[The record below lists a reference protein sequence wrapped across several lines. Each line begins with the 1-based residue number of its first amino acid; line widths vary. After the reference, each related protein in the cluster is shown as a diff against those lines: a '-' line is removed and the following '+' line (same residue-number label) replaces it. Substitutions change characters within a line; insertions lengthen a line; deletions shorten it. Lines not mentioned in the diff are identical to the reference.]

1 MEIRELTAAPAAVA
15 GDRPIAPP
23 QPPRAFGMSGS
34 LSAWLCVAGLWLLGL
49 GYGFAWYRHCHLVS
63 LWMDEV
69 LAAATARLPQAGD
82 IVAAIWSGAEFSPPS
97 FDLLLHVLGVAAPGA
112 GLAIRLPSFLA
123 VGATGLVV
131 AACLR
136 RVAGGPLAVV
146 GCGLTWSGG
155 LFYFAIQARPYALLA
170 LCLALALWLWLGLPA
185 RRPAWRAGALWV
197 LGAVA
202 ISLHVYGVLIPAC
215 IGTAELFYA
224 AAARRWRWPVWLALI
239 ALLPVLAAWAPLY
252 LHLAH
257 LNAADQSGPVYY
269 GRPDLP
275 ALAFA
280 LDYMLVP
287 HSWRH
292 GPFALAALL
301 AVAIAA
307 TARLRRPRD
316 DEVRRWRCALL
327 ALAMLP
333 VIAFGISLFI
343 TGTFAARYISGV
355 ALLPALAVPYAL
367 RDLRPARLIACLL
380 VPAIAWSM
388 VAEAAGRDWAAPTD
402 EMMLVAR
409 APPAP
414 RLIVIDQGQEYIQ
427 LVEALPP
434 ALRARCVFVLTAP
447 GIARPDP
454 TNENQV
460 RRLAGFLPHYQLWS
474 VPALLAAAPSFLL
487 IFRPDQPG
495 SALAS
500 LRAAGARF
508 TPLARA
514 GGETLYLG
522 RAP

>member
-1 MEIRELTAAPAAVA
+1 MEILRLTSAEP
-15 GDRPIAPP
+15 APP
-23 QPPRAFGMSGS
+23 RDRAPSARRPLLPAVDG
-34 LSAWLCVAGLWLLGL
+34 SAWLGAAGLCLLGL
-49 GYGFAWYRHCHLVS
+49 CYGFAWYRHCHAVS

-69 LAAATARLPQAGD
+69 LAVATARLPHAGD
-82 IVAAIWSGAEFSPPS
+82 VVAAIWAGAEFSPPS
-97 FDLLLHVLGVAAPGA
+97 FDLLLHGLGLAAPGDLL
-112 GLAIRLPSFLA
+112 GPRLPSGLA
-123 VGATGLVV
+123 LGAAGLVV

-136 RVAGGPLAVV
+136 RAAGDALALL

-170 LCLALALWLWLGLPA
+170 LCLALALWVWLGLPA
-185 RRPAWRAGALWV
+185 RRLAWRAGALWA
-197 LGAVA
+197 LGSVA
-202 ISLHVYGVLIPAC
+202 ISLHVYGVLTPAC
-215 IGTAELFYA
+215 IGMAEAFHTL
-224 AAARRWRWPVWLALI
+224 AARRVRWPVWLALL

-252 LHLAH
+252 LHLARF
-257 LNAADQSGPVYY
+257 NAADQGAPGYY

-275 ALAFA
+275 ALLFG
-280 LDYMLVP
+280 LMYLLVP
-287 HSWRH
+287 HDWRH
-292 GPFALAALL
+292 FPFALAALEAL
-301 AVAIAA
+301 AIAA
-307 TARLRRPRD
+307 WTYRGRRRRPLD
-316 DEVRRWRCALL
+316 DETRRWDCALL
-327 ALAMLP
+327 SLALLP
-333 VIAFGISLFI
+333 LAAFGLSQI
-343 TGTFAARYISGV
+343 TGTFAPRYISGV

-367 RDLRPARLIACLL
+367 RDLRPARLIACLM

-388 VAEAAGRDWAAPTD
+388 VAEATSRNWAAPT
-402 EMMLVAR
+402 EEATLVTH

-474 VPALLAAAPSFLL
+474 VPAFLAADPSFLL
-487 IFRPDQPG
+487 IFRPGQPG

-508 TPLARA
+508 TPLAHA